1 LLSPLL
7 DMARETG
14 AVVVLIHHER
24 KTKGKGGQEGRG
36 IRGGSALFGLVDQAL
51 LLERRQGGNGND
63 RVLRSFGRYDDTP
76 AEVLLTLDGST
87 FNRIGNPGDLEAN
100 RAKVWNALTDEGR
113 DVPTLIAQTNLPE
126 KTVRKA
132 LEGLGEQVTR
142 EGRGVK
148 GDAYRYRRPAGG
160 DSMPD

>member
-1 LLSPLL
+1 
-7 DMARETG
+7 
-14 AVVVLIHHER
+14 
-24 KTKGKGGQEGRG
+24 
-36 IRGGSALFGLVDQAL
+36 GGS
-51 LLERRQGGNGND
+51 GND

-100 RAKVWNALTDEGR
+100 RAKVWDALTEEGR

-126 KTVRKA
+126 KAVRKA
-132 LEGLGEQVTR
+132 LEGLGDQVAR
-142 EGRGVK
+142 EGRGGK

-160 DSMPD
+160 DSMPDRADPLGEGMNPGTESEPPSGRVTPVGINPTGVSTGCGRLTIDDLHHIRPD